1 MKSRTLLAA
10 VLTLPLIATAACGG
24 GGDETSGSDAAAA
37 RGPIS
42 IWYSN
47 NAQEVAWG
55 KQAVEMWNAAHPT
68 EKVTAQE
75 IPAGTTSEAVIAAAI
90 TAGNA
95 PCLVYNTSPAAVP
108 NFQAQ
113 GGLVP
118 LDDFADGASYIA
130 GRSGATADQ
139 YKSDDGAFYQLPWKA
154 NPVMLFYNKKVL
166 TAAGVDAD
174 NPPLGTYAE
183 FLDTARKIVTSGAAK
198 YAIYPSPSSQ
208 FFQPWFDF
216 YPLYAAES
224 GGELL
229 VKDKKATFD
238 SDAGKAVAGFWAQ
251 VYKDNLAGKEAYNG
265 DSFADGTAAMA
276 TAGPWA
282 ISAYKDK
289 VDWGVVSVPT
299 GAGSAIDQPTFS
311 DAKNIAVYTA
321 CANRGTAWDFLKFT
335 TSEEQ
340 DGKLLEMTGQ
350 MPLRQNLEQTYA
362 AYFAANPAYKT
373 FATKAAHLVE
383 VPNVPT
389 SVEVWQTF
397 RDAWSKS
404 VIFGEEDPNQAL
416 SGAATKINDLVK

>member
-1 MKSRTLLAA
+1 MA
-10 VLTLPLIATAACGG
+10 VPC
-24 GGDETSGSDAAAA
+24 EPPSSGVV
-37 RGPIS
+37 P
-42 IWYSN
+42 
-47 NAQEVAWG
+47 V
-55 KQAVEMWNAAHPT
+55 P
-68 EKVTAQE
+68 
-75 IPAGTTSEAVIAAAI
+75 GTTSEAVISAAI

-95 PCLVYNTSPAAVP
+95 PCLIYNTSPAAVP

-130 GRSGATADQ
+130 ERSGATADQ
-139 YKSDDGAFYQLPWKA
+139 YKSEDGAFYQMPWKA

-166 TAAGVDAD
+166 TAAGVDAE

-183 FLDTARKIVTSGAAK
+183 FLDTAKKIVSSGAAK

-251 VYKDNLAGKEAYNG
+251 IYKDNLAGKEAYNG
-265 DSFADGTAAMA
+265 DSFADGTAAMS

-282 ISAYKDK
+282 IAAYEDK

-299 GAGSAIDQPTFS
+299 QAGSAIDQPTFS

-321 CANRGTAWDFLKFT
+321 CANRATAWDFLKFT

-350 MPLRQNLEQTYA
+350 MPLRQSLEQTYA
-362 AYFAANPAYKT
+362 AYFTANPAYKT